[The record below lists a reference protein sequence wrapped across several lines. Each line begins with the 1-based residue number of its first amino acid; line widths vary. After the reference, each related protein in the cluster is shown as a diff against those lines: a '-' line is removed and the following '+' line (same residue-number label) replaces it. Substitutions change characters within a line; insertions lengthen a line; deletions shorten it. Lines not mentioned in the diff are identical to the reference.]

1 MANLDLSGLPRP
13 DWFVGCRLPER
24 DQSMQEATWTAI
36 TISSTDMAPF
46 WQPGEGSMVSKKDEL
61 EMHRQMVRIRIF
73 EETIQKIYMEGKTPA
88 FDIAAGPV
96 PGEMHLAAGQEP
108 VAAGVCIH
116 LRPSDA
122 VTATHRPH
130 HVALAHGMDMKKLA
144 AEIFGKE
151 TGLGHGKGGHMHLF
165 DPATHFGCSGIIGE
179 GIPTAVGHALAFK
192 KQKRD
197 DIAVSFFGEGA
208 ANQGAFHESLNLAAL
223 WHLGVVF
230 VCEDNTWAISVP
242 KGTATAIAN
251 NSDRAAAYGIPGV
264 LIPDNDPTA
273 IYEVAGE
280 AVARAR
286 AGKGPTLIEIKTD
299 RLLGHFEGDPQLY
312 RTKEEMDKLHQ
323 RDALKHFEQQLIEA
337 GTLTADS
344 AKQVWKAAQA
354 EVDAAIEF
362 ARQSPYPEP
371 ESALLHVFA

>member
-1 MANLDLSGLPRP
+1 MA
-13 DWFVGCRLPER
+13 
-24 DQSMQEATWTAI
+24 
-36 TISSTDMAPF
+36 
-46 WQPGEGSMVSKKDEL
+46 SKKEQL
-61 EMHRQMVRIRIF
+61 EMHHQMVRIRIF

-88 FDIAAGPV
+88 FDIAAGPI

-144 AEIFGKE
+144 AEIFGKD

-165 DPATHFGCSGIIGE
+165 DPVTHFGCSGIIGE
-179 GIPTAVGHALAFK
+179 GMPTAVGHALAFK
-192 KQKRD
+192 KLGRD

-208 ANQGAFHESLNLAAL
+208 ANQGSFHESLNLAAL
-223 WHLGVVF
+223 WDLGVVF
-230 VCEDNTWAISVP
+230 VCEDNAWAISVA
-242 KGTATAIAN
+242 KATATAVAN

-264 LIPDNDPTA
+264 LIPDNDPDA
-273 IYEVAGE
+273 IFEAARE

-286 AGKGPTLIEIKTD
+286 AKKGPTLIEVKTD

-312 RTKEEMDKLHQ
+312 RTKEEMEKLQ
-323 RDALKHFEQQLIEA
+323 KRDALKHYEQQLIKA
-337 GTLTADS
+337 GTLTTES
-344 AKQVWKAAQA
+344 AEQVWKAGRA

-362 ARQSPYPEP
+362 ARKSPYPEP
-371 ESALLHVFA
+371 DAALLHVFA